1 VHLQLIDWIIVA
13 VSLFICFVPALFFG
27 KRAGK
32 NTSEFFASGRSVPW
46 WLAGLSMVA
55 TTFSSDTPNL
65 VTDIVRRQGVAGNWV
80 WWAFVL
86 TGVATVFFYARL
98 WRRSGVMTDLEFYE
112 IRYSGKAASFV
123 RGFRSVYLGLFFN
136 CMIMATVNLAACK
149 IAGILFGLERWQTL
163 LLVGTLNVVFATHS
177 GLWGVLVID
186 MVQFFIKMTA
196 VIAAAYFALQ
206 LPQVGGLHGM
216 VEKLSA
222 IKGPGGINYLNL
234 LPDFTNN
241 WDIAVAVFIMPIAV
255 QWWAVWYPG
264 AEPGGGSYIAQR
276 MLASKSEKDALG
288 AVLFFNV
295 AHYVLRPWPWIL
307 VGLCSIIVY
316 PQLSDIQKAFPNLDP
331 HLLGHDIAYPA
342 MLKFLPVGFIGLM
355 VGGLIAANSST
366 ILTHLNW
373 GASYLVHDFYRRF
386 WKKDAT
392 EKHYVM
398 VGRLVTIGLFFC
410 ASSLV
415 FVLDTA
421 KDAFDIILQV
431 GAGTGLLYLVRWF
444 WWRVNA
450 WSEVAAMVSSFV
462 VSIVILILNKN
473 GMHVSTHIALLIT
486 IAFTTVC
493 WILTAFLGP
502 ETDRKTLIEFYKLVR
517 PFGPGWANVKK
528 EAGIPENDLR
538 RGKANIPLSLLGW
551 ISGCSVIWSSLFIVG
566 NFLYGRID
574 YALMLLGVFILS
586 GCLLLYVINK
596 LWTDNRSADTV

>member
-1 VHLQLIDWIIVA
+1 
-13 VSLFICFVPALFFG
+13 
-27 KRAGK
+27 
-32 NTSEFFASGRSVPW
+32 
-46 WLAGLSMVA
+46 
-55 TTFSSDTPNL
+55 
-65 VTDIVRRQGVAGNWV
+65 
-80 WWAFVL
+80 
-86 TGVATVFFYARL
+86 
-98 WRRSGVMTDLEFYE
+98 
-112 IRYSGKAASFV
+112 
-123 RGFRSVYLGLFFN
+123 
-136 CMIMATVNLAACK
+136 
-149 IAGILFGLERWQTL
+149 
-163 LLVGTLNVVFATHS
+163 
-177 GLWGVLVID
+177 
-186 MVQFFIKMTA
+186 
-196 VIAAAYFALQ
+196 
-206 LPQVGGLHGM
+206 
-216 VEKLSA
+216 
-222 IKGPGGINYLNL
+222 
-234 LPDFTNN
+234 
-241 WDIAVAVFIMPIAV
+241 
-255 QWWAVWYPG
+255 
-264 AEPGGGSYIAQR
+264 
-276 MLASKSEKDALG
+276 
-288 AVLFFNV
+288 
-295 AHYVLRPWPWIL
+295 
-307 VGLCSIIVY
+307 
-316 PQLSDIQKAFPNLDP
+316 
-331 HLLGHDIAYPA
+331 

-473 GMHVSTHIALLIT
+473 GMHVSTHIALLII
-486 IAFTTVC
+486 IAFITVC

-517 PFGPGWANVKK
+517 LFGLGWANVKK
-528 EAGIPENDLR
+528 EAGILENDLR